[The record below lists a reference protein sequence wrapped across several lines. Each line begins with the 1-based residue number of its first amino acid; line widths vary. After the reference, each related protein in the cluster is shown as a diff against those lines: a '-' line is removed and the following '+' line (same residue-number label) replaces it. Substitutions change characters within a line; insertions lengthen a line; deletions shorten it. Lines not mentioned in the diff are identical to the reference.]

1 MFLIYCQAGH
11 SNHTGKKRSVHH
23 YTYRSDK
30 IVELAADVGISPFS
44 SIPENL
50 STCIT
55 TKESFGIIPV
65 TRKIAEKLGFERREE
80 PAYEVN
86 GKKPSSLRN
95 A

>member
-11 SNHTGKKRSVHH
+11 CNHTGKKWSGHH
-23 YTYRSDK
+23 DAYRSDK

-50 STCIT
+50 STCIA

-65 TRKIAEKLGFERREE
+65 PEKLLKNLVLKE
-80 PAYEVN
+80 
-86 GKKPSSLRN
+86 KRN
-95 A
+95 LPMK